1 MRTLITN
8 LITNLLKRVMDT
20 KFIQV
25 SLKEPTLKRLD
36 AFAKQAAEPM
46 SDVLAEGAHHEARK
60 VATQFLKLPDVLST
74 LKDNLCKDTLRKRVS
89 QQFMA
94 LLPTTQIGH
103 GAEKQLAAAGML
115 EKRLAQGLEKLG
127 DEAKQLKRH
136 LPLGGIRGHAF
147 EAVLKIATKYEV
159 RVGGFEGS
167 VDMVWLAW
175 SRSPVELNTD
185 ENELQYLQDE
195 LSKLKEKESTAN
207 NWRDTAEGWISVLQ
221 LRRQLR
227 VQCAQAVLDC
237 MCSDN
242 KVLEALGAAQALMDI
257 NGDPPAALVTMIA
270 QGPGA
275 HIRKHA
281 YRYTK
286 RIAKEL
292 VLIQRVK
299 QVQSRAVAA
308 LGTLLVAMTVS
319 VGNYFSRLTYD
330 AATNGSGEQT
340 VLTWVL
346 PFAMLLSLLA
356 LVAVGIAV
364 YMCRKGIFRQT
375 LHGCCMR
382 CRKGIFRQI
391 PRCCC
396 VRYSRRSGY
405 QSVLPL

>member
-1 MRTLITN
+1 
-8 LITNLLKRVMDT
+8 
-20 KFIQV
+20 
-25 SLKEPTLKRLD
+25 
-36 AFAKQAAEPM
+36 
-46 SDVLAEGAHHEARK
+46 
-60 VATQFLKLPDVLST
+60 
-74 LKDNLCKDTLRKRVS
+74 
-89 QQFMA
+89 
-94 LLPTTQIGH
+94 
-103 GAEKQLAAAGML
+103 
-115 EKRLAQGLEKLG
+115 
-127 DEAKQLKRH
+127 
-136 LPLGGIRGHAF
+136 
-147 EAVLKIATKYEV
+147 
-159 RVGGFEGS
+159 
-167 VDMVWLAW
+167 
-175 SRSPVELNTD
+175 
-185 ENELQYLQDE
+185 
-195 LSKLKEKESTAN
+195 
-207 NWRDTAEGWISVLQ
+207 
-221 LRRQLR
+221 
-227 VQCAQAVLDC
+227 
-237 MCSDN
+237 
-242 KVLEALGAAQALMDI
+242 MDI

-299 QVQSRAVAA
+299 QLQSRAVAA

-375 LHGCCMR
+375 LHGCCVR

-396 VRYSRRSGY
+396 VRCNRRSGSRVARVAPGENAL
-405 QSVLPL
+405 SVLPR